1 MYIYIYGLGGL
12 GVAVAC
18 GVVVT
23 HSPCVQHFL
32 LSYSPKY
39 LAPCRT
45 VVYVLQCVC
54 VCASDVSQ
62 CACVC
67 VCVCGCVL
75 VFGAH
80 RL

>member
-1 MYIYIYGLGGL
+1 MVCCRCVYFLDVYIYGLGGL

-54 VCASDVSQ
+54 VPVT
-62 CACVC
+62 
-67 VCVCGCVL
+67 
-75 VFGAH
+75 
-80 RL
+80 